1 MIRKRPEAKNLPP
14 ATIHYPLTALLS
26 HSAWSLDQ
34 RQVEQTWQEA
44 RILVPKPELLL
55 FAAFQFDP
63 EAAKDIDEMK
73 SDQAGMQLLKAQMN
87 ADLLTA
93 DLKKKRASKEC
104 F

>member
-1 MIRKRPEAKNLPP
+1 
-14 ATIHYPLTALLS
+14 
-26 HSAWSLDQ
+26 
-34 RQVEQTWQEA
+34 
-44 RILVPKPELLL
+44 
-55 FAAFQFDP
+55 
-63 EAAKDIDEMK
+63 MK